1 MTEDTPKSVIA
12 ARVLQHFEDQFGHWE
27 RLGAAA
33 ARARG
38 DAQNL
43 VMSFEWSEAR
53 QAELDAAAEKA
64 LTKLRVFE
72 RTMLRYAFIIVKKRP
87 PRSMPR

>member
-1 MTEDTPKSVIA
+1 MAEDTPKSVIA

-43 VMSFEWSEAR
+43 IMSSEWSQAR
-53 QAELDAAAEKA
+53 QDERNAAAEEA